1 MNNREIWKFLS
12 TIRHI
17 LSLSLSLSQIYSGF
31 RIAVSSKKTKKE
43 KKGKERDGKI
53 KRNAK

>member
-1 MNNREIWKFLS
+1 LEISFNDPAYSLS
-12 TIRHI
+12 